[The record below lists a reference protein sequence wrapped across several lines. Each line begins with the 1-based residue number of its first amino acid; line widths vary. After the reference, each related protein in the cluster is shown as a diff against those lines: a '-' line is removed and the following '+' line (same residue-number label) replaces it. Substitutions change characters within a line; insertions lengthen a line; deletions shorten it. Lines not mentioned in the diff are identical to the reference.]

1 VGIVARAERRNFK
14 FEKRFESDGTTIWLN
29 LYVSLVEETS
39 GSPRCLMALV
49 EDVSEQKRAEASMR
63 EELRHDRD
71 LLGFILDLGAAAGD
85 LARSGHV
92 SAVKETPAPETFHL
106 HEESP
111 QEQDPDEIIGRGHG
125 LRHALKQ
132 VETVATTDATVL
144 LLGETGT
151 GKELIARAI
160 HKLSARRKK
169 PLVRA
174 DCASIPAGLLEN
186 ELFGHEKGAF
196 TGAIAREMGRLEL
209 ANDGTLFLDEVGDI
223 PLDVQSKL
231 LRALQE
237 REFERLGST
246 RTIRANFRLVA
257 ATNRD
262 LGQMVEQGHF
272 RRDLFYRINVFP
284 IQLPALR
291 ERKEDIPL
299 LVRHF
304 VKKYARRMSKGI
316 ETIRRDDMD
325 VLTHYPWPGN
335 VRELQNVIE
344 RSVVLSPGTVLH
356 LSAPAAAKPK
366 DESALLA
373 DQTLQGSER
382 EHILQALR
390 NTDWV
395 IGGPY
400 GAAARLGVRRTTLL
414 YKMHRLGIT
423 RPS

>member
-1 VGIVARAERRNFK
+1 
-14 FEKRFESDGTTIWLN
+14 
-29 LYVSLVEETS
+29 
-39 GSPRCLMALV
+39 
-49 EDVSEQKRAEASMR
+49 
-63 EELRHDRD
+63 
-71 LLGFILDLGAAAGD
+71 
-85 LARSGHV
+85 
-92 SAVKETPAPETFHL
+92 
-106 HEESP
+106 
-111 QEQDPDEIIGRGHG
+111 
-125 LRHALKQ
+125 
-132 VETVATTDATVL
+132 
-144 LLGETGT
+144 
-151 GKELIARAI
+151 
-160 HKLSARRKK
+160 
-169 PLVRA
+169 
-174 DCASIPAGLLEN
+174 
-186 ELFGHEKGAF
+186 
-196 TGAIAREMGRLEL
+196 
-209 ANDGTLFLDEVGDI
+209 
-223 PLDVQSKL
+223 
-231 LRALQE
+231 
-237 REFERLGST
+237 
-246 RTIRANFRLVA
+246 
-257 ATNRD
+257 
-262 LGQMVEQGHF
+262 MVEQGHF

-356 LSAPAAAKPK
+356 LSAPAAAKLK

-423 RPS
+423 RPLR